1 MGLQTNLELDTNV
14 IRDQLMESGIPRL
27 AYFQT
32 KPYMYMGPPHEIAF
46 SWFVSVAEFYG
57 LW

>member
-1 MGLQTNLELDTNV
+1 MDVLETCL
-14 IRDQLMESGIPRL
+14 IPGKHDQLMESGIPRL
-27 AYFQT
+27 AHFQT

-46 SWFVSVAEFYG
+46 SWFISVAEFYG